1 MFTENADFIMNSVFS
16 AVWLMRFKC
25 SIVMVHEEIIY
36 QIKVILVSKCYKK
49 PSSLFTLKENI
60 FQFLKFKVIN

>member
-1 MFTENADFIMNSVFS
+1 MFTKNADLIMHSVFS

-25 SIVMVHEEIIY
+25 SIVIVREEIIY
-36 QIKVILVSKCYKK
+36 KIKVILVSKCYKR

-60 FQFLKFKVIN
+60 FSIPEVLGY